1 MELNLL
7 IDFPFNNFCLLVLEA
22 DAAFELLSFWRR
34 GSTYKTSPFRYR
46 LSRQPLS
53 SRGPRSPPHS
63 RHPSWNV
70 QPANV
75 FLLFIPSRP
84 PSPLRHPTLPHF
96 LFPFFKETPSRRM
109 SHLPFHIVYSWGI
122 QLVVVEMYPC
132 ENTPCFSTDARTL
145 FG

>member
-53 SRGPRSPPHS
+53 SRALFLPRI
-63 RHPSWNV
+63 RHPPWGV

-84 PSPLRHPTLPHF
+84 SSQLRHPTLPRF
-96 LFPFFKETPSRRM
+96 LLLLFKETPSRRM
-109 SHLPFHIVYSWGI
+109 SHLPFHIVYNWGI
-122 QLVVVEMYPC
+122 QLVVVEMYSY
-132 ENTPCFSTDARTL
+132 ENTPRFSTDARTL
-145 FG
+145 AG